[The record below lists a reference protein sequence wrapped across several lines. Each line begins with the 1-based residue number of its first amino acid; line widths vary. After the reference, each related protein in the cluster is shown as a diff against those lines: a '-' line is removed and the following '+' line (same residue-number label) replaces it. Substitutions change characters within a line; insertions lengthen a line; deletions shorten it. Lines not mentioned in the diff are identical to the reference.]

1 MQCPNP
7 VYEEHIKQN
16 LPGKK
21 PLKTM
26 DFQLHSAWGQDVPS
40 KLTPPIWT
48 ASGWPAS
55 SIPALKA
62 LVGKPGA
69 ARKLLEE
76 NYGVTFQSQV
86 ADILDD
92 EEQEEDPKGVWEF

>member
-1 MQCPNP
+1 MQYPNP
-7 VYEEHIKQN
+7 LYDEHIKHN

-21 PLKTM
+21 PLKNM
-26 DFQLHSAWGQDVPS
+26 EFQLHSAWGHDAPS

-55 SIPALKA
+55 STPALKA
-62 LVGKPGA
+62 LVGKHGA

-76 NYGVTFQSQV
+76 NYGVAVNSP
-86 ADILDD
+86 ANDIFDD
-92 EEQEEDPKGVWEF
+92 EDDPESV